1 MPRAPARPGGRSL
14 NFRQWASR
22 SGKNTWVQSMS
33 SSGRR
38 CRKSGNSGP
47 EAILFDR
54 PQNVRARTARGSDLL
69 HERTLRQLLTWP
81 KATQQPNLAV
91 VVVDADGDNQKASRL
106 RQTAE
111 SISGQPTIIA
121 VAVQEFEAWLLAD
134 PAALA
139 SALGTSVQP
148 IVSPEALAPRAAKQ
162 QLMTLLAARGTEGRL
177 LRHELARTLQLVQL
191 RNRCPSFNDFLR
203 DLRAARPH

>member
-1 MPRAPARPGGRSL
+1 
-14 NFRQWASR
+14 
-22 SGKNTWVQSMS
+22 
-33 SSGRR
+33 
-38 CRKSGNSGP
+38 
-47 EAILFDR
+47 
-54 PQNVRARTARGSDLL
+54 
-69 HERTLRQLLTWP
+69 
-81 KATQQPNLAV
+81 V

-121 VAVQEFEAWLLAD
+121 VAVQEFQAWLLAD
-134 PAALA
+134 DAALA

-177 LRHELARTLQLVQL
+177 LRRELARTLQLEQL
-191 RNRCPSFNDFLR
+191 RNRCPSFNDFLQ
-203 DLRAARPH
+203 DLRAARTQ